1 MTPSQKAHQTRYYK
15 AACMLVDRL
24 EAFPDGP
31 DNHNEVLRIFESV
44 RAELR
49 ASKTVLADA
58 FWIMDNEPGRFGHY
72 PGGRWHARLRRVRNT
87 PEFGRRLLA
96 MWAN

>member
-1 MTPSQKAHQTRYYK
+1 MTPSQKAHQTRYFK
-15 AACMLVDRL
+15 AARMLVDRL
-24 EAFPDGP
+24 ESFPDSP

-49 ASKTVLADA
+49 ASPTVLADA
-58 FWIMDNEPGRFGHY
+58 FWIMDNEPGRFGRY

-87 PEFGRRLLA
+87 PEFGRRLFA